1 VSTQIPPSES
11 SAEKI
16 RDLGNL
22 TLRSQRDGDTHVLT
36 LSGELDLV
44 TTPEVE
50 KELRVVE
57 AGDADAIVIDLS
69 AVEFIDST
77 GLRLLIQTEQRSRW
91 EPGRIA
97 LRRPPAVVMRI
108 FTIAGIAE
116 LLPFVD

>member
-1 VSTQIPPSES
+1 MPTHVPPSES
-11 SAEKI
+11 SAAQISE
-16 RDLGNL
+16 LGNL
-22 TLRSQRDGDTHVLT
+22 TLRSERDGDAHVLT

-50 KELRVVE
+50 KQLRIVE

-69 AVEFIDST
+69 DVEFIDST
-77 GLRLLIQTEQRSRW
+77 GLRLLIQAEQRSRW

-97 LRRPPAVVMRI
+97 LKRPCERVMRV
-108 FTIAGIAE
+108 FTIAGIDE